1 MTFSNMKQTY
11 FVPAWLVHNLFWRRK
26 KKRKEKTISHHYS
39 FDYVIINVYMYA
51 KIMLTNERREREKK
65 KEEEKREKIAHPYQQ
80 VIKNIRH
87 INQLFK
93 CCSFKSLYVQHTSA
107 AITRC
112 LHIFR
117 CIRLDASL
125 SSGHLCV

>member
-11 FVPAWLVHNLFWRRK
+11 FVPAWLVHNLFRRRK
-26 KKRKEKTISHHYS
+26 KKKRKNNITSLFVWLCNYKRI
-39 FDYVIINVYMYA
+39 YMYA
-51 KIMLTNERREREKK
+51 KIILTNERREREK

>member
-1 MTFSNMKQTY
+1 
-11 FVPAWLVHNLFWRRK
+11 
-26 KKRKEKTISHHYS
+26 
-39 FDYVIINVYMYA
+39 
-51 KIMLTNERREREKK
+51 MLTNERRERETKKK
-65 KEEEKREKIAHPYQQ
+65 KENKIAHPYQQ

-93 CCSFKSLYVQHTSA
+93 CCSFKSLYVQYTSA

-125 SSGHLCV
+125 SSGHLCVELCM